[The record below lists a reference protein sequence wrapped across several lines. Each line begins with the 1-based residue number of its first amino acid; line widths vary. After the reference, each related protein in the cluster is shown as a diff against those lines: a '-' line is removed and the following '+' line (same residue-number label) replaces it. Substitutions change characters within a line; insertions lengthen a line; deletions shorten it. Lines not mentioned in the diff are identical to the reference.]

1 VYRSKSEKTWIAEIT
16 LPDGRRKKK
25 RNKDKQVVIDWR
37 YEQLKAI
44 RENRMLPDEKI
55 TFSQFANHF
64 LEDVA
69 KHTLRPK
76 TYATYKY
83 ILSDHVLPDLGKFKL
98 ISLGAQHLQDLYTK
112 KLESGLSNKTVHHIH
127 ATIRRVLNEA
137 LKRGLIYNNPTNQVT
152 PPRVEKTPPKVWTI
166 EESQKFLLAVAEHR
180 WYSIYLIAL
189 TTGARRGEILGMEW
203 ENINWTAKTI
213 SIEKTVLEV
222 GYKTVV
228 GEPKTKHARRT
239 ISLPQIVIDT
249 LKDNQ
254 RVSGF
259 IFQTSNKTPISPRNL
274 IRHFKQ
280 VSREAELPD
289 IRFHDL
295 RHTAATILLQQ
306 DVHPKKVQEL
316 LGHSTIV
323 LTLDTYSHI
332 IPSMH
337 SETAD
342 KMDAVFK

>member
-1 VYRSKSEKTWIAEIT
+1 MTANGPMVEI
-16 LPDGRRKKK
+16 
-25 RNKDKQVVIDWR
+25 
-37 YEQLKAI
+37 
-44 RENRMLPDEKI
+44 
-55 TFSQFANHF
+55 
-64 LEDVA
+64 
-69 KHTLRPK
+69 
-76 TYATYKY
+76 
-83 ILSDHVLPDLGKFKL
+83 
-98 ISLGAQHLQDLYTK
+98 
-112 KLESGLSNKTVHHIH
+112 SGLT
-127 ATIRRVLNEA
+127 RRF
-137 LKRGLIYNNPTNQVT
+137 G
-152 PPRVEKTPPKVWTI
+152 
-166 EESQKFLLAVAEHR
+166 
-180 WYSIYLIAL
+180 AL
-189 TTGARRGEILGMEW
+189 TAVDRLDLSVQRGEILGMEW
-203 ENINWTAKTI
+203 QNINWEANTI
-213 SIEKTVLEV
+213 SIEKTILEI
-222 GYKTVV
+222 GHKTVI
-228 GEPKTKHARRT
+228 GEPKTKRSRRT

-249 LKDNQ
+249 LKPNQ

-280 VSREAELPD
+280 ASAAAGLPD